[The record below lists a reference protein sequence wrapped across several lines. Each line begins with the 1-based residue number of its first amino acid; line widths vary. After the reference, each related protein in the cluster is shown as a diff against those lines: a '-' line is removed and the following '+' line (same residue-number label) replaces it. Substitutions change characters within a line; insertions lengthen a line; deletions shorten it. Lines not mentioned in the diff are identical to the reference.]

1 MAKSSSSKFFSK
13 SSPISQSKPNKM
25 YMNAPNKMYMVA
37 FSLIILAL
45 LGATYHYLTKLES
58 CACVHGQEKVSVADI
73 QKLRYIELFFIAVAI
88 IGLINIFIGYQ
99 LENKMLVSILSVLYS
114 LILVVIYVFLVIH
127 VLRLYKNMPNDCECA
142 LKWPRY
148 YLYLQA
154 FISSIALFFILFVFI
169 ISIFIFAKLT
179 TMKK

>member
-1 MAKSSSSKFFSK
+1 MAKSSSKSLSK
-13 SSPISQSKPNKM
+13 SSSISQSKPNKM
-25 YMNAPNKMYMVA
+25 YIVV

-58 CACVHGQEKVSVADI
+58 CACVHGQEKISVADI
-73 QKLRYIELFFIAVAI
+73 QKLRYIELFFIAVAV

-99 LENKMLVSILSVLYS
+99 LENKMFVSILSIVYS
-114 LILVVIYVFLVIH
+114 VILIVIYVFLVMH
-127 VLRLYKNMPNDCECA
+127 ALRLYKNMPNDCECA

-154 FISSIALFFILFVFI
+154 FTSAIALFFLLFIVI
-169 ISIFIFAKLT
+169 IDIFAKIA

>member
-1 MAKSSSSKFFSK
+1 MAKSSSKSLSKISSTNATPSK
-13 SSPISQSKPNKM
+13 TTLTII
-25 YMNAPNKMYMVA
+25 
-37 FSLIILAL
+37 SLIVLGL

-58 CACVHGQEKVSVADI
+58 CACVNGTEKENVADL
-73 QKLRYIELFFIAVAI
+73 QKLRYIELFFIAINI
-88 IGLINIFIGYQ
+88 IGLINIYVAYQ
-99 LENKMLVSILSVLYS
+99 INNKTLMYYGS
-114 LILVVIYVFLVIH
+114 LIYGILIIIIYVYLVMH

-154 FISSIALFFILFVFI
+154 FIASISLFFMLFAVI
-169 ISIFIFAKLT
+169 ISIVVFAKLA

>member
-1 MAKSSSSKFFSK
+1 MAKSSSKSLSK
-13 SSPISQSKPNKM
+13 STTNAIPSKI
-25 YMNAPNKMYMVA
+25 YMTI
-37 FSLIILAL
+37 FSVIILGL

-58 CACVHGQEKVSVADI
+58 CACVNGSEKVTVADL
-73 QKLRYIELFFIAVAI
+73 QKLRYIELFFIAINV
-88 IGLINIFIGYQ
+88 IGLINIYVGYQ
-99 LENKMLVSILSVLYS
+99 MNNKAFMYYGSIIYGILIIAIYIYLVM
-114 LILVVIYVFLVIH
+114 H

-154 FISSIALFFILFVFI
+154 FLASITLFFILFFMITLI
-169 ISIFIFAKLT
+169 IGFATLA

>member
-1 MAKSSSSKFFSK
+1 MAK
-13 SSPISQSKPNKM
+13 SSPISQSK
-25 YMNAPNKMYMVA
+25 PNKMYMVA

-73 QKLRYIELFFIAVAI
+73 QKLRYIELFFIAIAV
-88 IGLINIFIGYQ
+88 IGLINIFVGYQ
-99 LENKMLVSILSVLYS
+99 LQNKTLVSILSVVYS
-114 LILVVIYVFLVIH
+114 LILIVIYVFLVMH

-154 FISSIALFFILFVFI
+154 FTSAIALFFMLLTII
-169 ISIFIFAKLT
+169 ISIFVFAKI
-179 TMKK
+179 

>member
-1 MAKSSSSKFFSK
+1 MAKSSSSKSLSK
-13 SSPISQSKPNKM
+13 SSSISQSKSNKM
-25 YMNAPNKMYMVA
+25 NMVI
-37 FSLIILAL
+37 FSLIILGL
-45 LGATYHYLTKLES
+45 LAATYHYLTKLES

-73 QKLRYIELFFIAVAI
+73 QKLRYIELFFIAVAVF
-88 IGLINIFIGYQ
+88 GLINIFVGYQ
-99 LENKMLVSILSVLYS
+99 LQNKMLVSILSVVYS
-114 LILVVIYVFLVIH
+114 FVLIVIYVFLVMH

-154 FISSIALFFILFVFI
+154 FTSALALFFMLLALI
-169 ISIFIFAKLT
+169 ISIFVFAKMA